1 MAGRIRTIKPGFWK
15 HEDLS
20 ELPPEVHMLAAALL
34 NYADDEGYFNAN
46 SKLVAAECCPLRE
59 DSVGTREA
67 LGMLSEIGY
76 IRLFT
81 GSDGKAYGH
90 IVTFTDHQKINRA
103 SDSKIKSLET
113 FTERSVNPHGAI
125 SDGSLPE
132 GKGRE
137 GNKEGKGTVSNETVV
152 ISPCENDPPECE
164 AALDAYN
171 EIAEQ
176 AGWPKAQKLTQQRRS
191 AIRQRL
197 RDAGGLEGWQDA
209 LAKAKAIP
217 WLSGQNDRGWKANL
231 DFFLQAKSFTKLME
245 GAYDGSRAEHY
256 DIRADL
262 GFHA

>member
-1 MAGRIRTIKPGFWK
+1 MQWFRSTHGAPTHRKWLTISRKSGQPVPVVVAVVWSLMDHASRNSERGSVTGF
-15 HEDLS
+15 DADD
-20 ELPPEVHMLAAALL
+20 LAAYLGI
-34 NYADDEGYFNAN
+34 DDEA
-46 SKLVAAECCPLRE
+46 VADVLAALRQKGWLTDDE
-59 DSVGTREA
+59 RISSWEEHQVKKDDGAAARARAHRE
-67 LGMLSEIGY
+67 
-76 IRLFT
+76 R
-81 GSDGKAYGH
+81 
-90 IVTFTDHQKINRA
+90 QKQQ
-103 SDSKIKSLET
+103 
-113 FTERSVNPHGAI
+113 TERNRTQPNAP
-125 SDGSLPE
+125 DTDTELDTDTD
-132 GKGRE
+132 
-137 GNKEGKGTVSNETVV
+137 NKRDSVSNETIV

-171 EIAEQ
+171 EVAEQ

-191 AIRQRL
+191 SIRQRL